1 MTNTFL
7 KKLKTLNDD
16 DKYDFIR
23 EVEYEE
29 TDEKW
34 DFFNAIIAD
43 ESEYD
48 LARIEALKI
57 IGLYGIPKPH
67 KDKIAQSLECLVSD
81 EEDDLVKSYV
91 VMALKNFVEYP
102 KLSNLAITI
111 LCTPDED
118 EDLRHNALSVVGRL
132 PDNVKKEIL
141 TTLLADEYMKPYAK
155 QILDEM

>member
-67 KDKIAQSLECLVSD
+67 KDKIA
-81 EEDDLVKSYV
+81 
-91 VMALKNFVEYP
+91 
-102 KLSNLAITI
+102 
-111 LCTPDED
+111 
-118 EDLRHNALSVVGRL
+118 
-132 PDNVKKEIL
+132 
-141 TTLLADEYMKPYAK
+141 
-155 QILDEM
+155 

>member
-7 KKLKTLNDD
+7 EKLNALKDD
-16 DKYDFIR
+16 QKYDFIR

-34 DFFNAIIAD
+34 DFFNTIIAN

-57 IGLYGIPKPH
+57 IALYDIPNQK
-67 KDKIAQSLECLVSD
+67 KDKIAQSLEHIITN
-81 EEDDLVKSYV
+81 EEDDLVKNYA
-91 VMALKNFVEYP
+91 VMALTNFIDYQLLV
-102 KLSNLAITI
+102 SLAKSIV
-111 LCTPDED
+111 CDSDED
-118 EDLRHNALSVVGRL
+118 ENLRHNALSAIEKL
-132 PDNVKKEIL
+132 PNDAKKEVL
-141 TTLLADEYMKPYAK
+141 TTLLSDKYMKPYAK

>member
-67 KDKIAQSLECLVSD
+67 KDKIAQSLEHLVSD

-102 KLSNLAITI
+102 KFSNLAIKI

-118 EDLRHNALSVVGRL
+118 EDLKHNALSVVERL

-141 TTLLADEYMKPYAK
+141 TTLLADKYMKPYAK